1 MNECYKFDERNFK
14 DSIFKNIDVTY
25 IVHLENN
32 GRLTHIESQLQ
43 KYHPT
48 KKIYILFNKGYKQCK
63 KKDYIDTS
71 VKDLIDAFYT
81 IFIHAREK
89 KYNNILILEDD
100 FIFDEKIN
108 ENNNHSEKI
117 DEFIENNKETIFL
130 YYLGSI
136 TWMQTYFNEYN
147 NRLILSTGTHAC
159 IYSKKTREYIL
170 DNIEQKSV
178 CDWDVFLNTNF
189 INRFKYF
196 IPLCYQT
203 FPDTENSKHWHRGSY
218 LLYIIV
224 FIQRS
229 LFKYL
234 NLSNDVEPG
243 FSVFE
248 VESRFIFWIFIIII
262 LYIILFFVRNNLYSI
277 Q

>member
-14 DSIFKNIDVTY
+14 DSIFQNIDATY
-25 IVHLENN
+25 IIHLENN

-48 KKIYILFNKGYKQCK
+48 QKIYILFNKGYKKCK
-63 KKDYIDTS
+63 KKDYIDTPT
-71 VKDLIDAFYT
+71 KDLIDAFYT

-100 FIFDEKIN
+100 FIFDEKIKENNHIEIIDKFIKN
-108 ENNNHSEKI
+108 EN
-117 DEFIENNKETIFL
+117 FFL

-136 TWMQTYFNEYN
+136 TWLQTYFNEYN
-147 NRLILSTGTHAC
+147 NRIIFSTGTHSI
-159 IYSKKTREYIL
+159 IYSKKTRDYIL
-170 DNIEQKSV
+170 NNIKQNTIN
-178 CDWDVFLNTNF
+178 DWDIFLNFNF
-189 INRFKYF
+189 ANRFKYYT
-196 IPLCYQT
+196 PLCYQT
-203 FPDTENSKHWHRGSY
+203 FPTTDNSKNWHRGSY
-218 LLYIIV
+218 LLYILV
-224 FIQRS
+224 FIQRNI
-229 LFKYL
+229 FNYL
-234 NLSNDVEPG
+234 KLTNDVEPG

-262 LYIILFFVRNNLYSI
+262 FYIIIIFINQKQLYSI